1 LLKQKNACLHV
12 SHLDIPVS
20 PLVYQEGTGTG
31 TEVGCVIWQLKKT
44 RQKVRFLKTEAKV
57 KQNWELK
64 SHHAWANKISIGQLE
79 SCQQQ
84 IKLYFQPMI
93 VKQIFTVLL
102 IKSKLFKKEQQK
114 WMRVINDRK
123 AIYTK
128 RADTEIRFALF

>member
-1 LLKQKNACLHV
+1 
-12 SHLDIPVS
+12 
-20 PLVYQEGTGTG
+20 
-31 TEVGCVIWQLKKT
+31 
-44 RQKVRFLKTEAKV
+44 
-57 KQNWELK
+57 
-64 SHHAWANKISIGQLE
+64 
-79 SCQQQ
+79 
-84 IKLYFQPMI
+84 MI